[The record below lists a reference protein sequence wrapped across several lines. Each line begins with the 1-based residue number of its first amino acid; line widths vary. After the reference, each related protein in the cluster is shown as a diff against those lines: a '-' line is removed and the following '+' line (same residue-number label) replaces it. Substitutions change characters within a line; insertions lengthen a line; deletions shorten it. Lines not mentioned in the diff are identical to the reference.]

1 MSDATVTLMWTVALI
16 TLAVGIAAGFV
27 IAYWLVL
34 KNKRADQLQQDL
46 ERHQREFHEYR
57 DHVDEHF
64 LQTSELFQ
72 DMTRQYRALYE
83 HLATGAQSLCSDR
96 LVTNR
101 LNVPDSGPMVEHKP
115 GVGVDSEP
123 AGAGAGE
130 PSAAQSAADVPET
143 AEPAAGRTGG
153 QPPAT
158 EPAEE
163 QAAPVPESLGEHH
176 TAQKDTAEAA
186 LAPEPTPGAA
196 AETPAGAQ
204 AGASL
209 SEEEQEMESL
219 APRPPT
225 PGVGAEPAAAGSTD
239 AASGAEAE
247 TPKHRLH

>member
-16 TLAVGIAAGFV
+16 TLAVGVAAGFV

-46 ERHQREFHEYR
+46 ERHQREFHDYR

-64 LQTSELFQ
+64 LRTSELFQ

-115 GVGVDSEP
+115 GGGADTEP
-123 AGAGAGE
+123 TGAVSAE
-130 PSAAQSAADVPET
+130 PSDAQPGTADVP
-143 AEPAAGRTGG
+143 APGEPAAGNASD

-158 EPAEE
+158 AAEEPA
-163 QAAPVPESLGEHH
+163 APESVHEPRIVQEE
-176 TAQKDTAEAA
+176 TVEAGPA
-186 LAPEPTPGAA
+186 HEPGPGAA
-196 AETPAGAQ
+196 SETAAEAQ
-204 AGASL
+204 AVASL

-225 PGVGAEPAAAGSTD
+225 PDLDMETPTAGSTD
-239 AASGAEAE
+239 GGSGAEAA
-247 TPKHRLH
+247 PKRRLH